1 MTQRFFV
8 TATGTDLGKTYVTAA
23 LVALARAKGRSVRA
37 VKPLASG
44 FEPDLPAASDAATLI
59 AALGLD
65 QGPDQADDT
74 IAAVSPW
81 RYRAPL
87 SPDMA
92 AAREGGTI
100 DVPGL
105 IRFSRDVLAGPE
117 DLILIEGVGGVM
129 VPLDGALTVRDW
141 IAALGVETILVAG
154 CYLGSLS
161 HILTALEALVVRRIP
176 VHAIVLSEGGA
187 GGQAPVP
194 LDEIVACIK
203 RYWDLPVFIVQHRSG
218 VQSWRQAVELAPLIL

>member
-1 MTQRFFV
+1 MQRFFV

-23 LVALARAKGRSVRA
+23 LAALARAKGRTVRA

-44 FEPDLPAASDAATLI
+44 FDPDLPEASDAAALI

-65 QGPDQADDT
+65 LCADT
-74 IAAVSPW
+74 VNAVSPW

-92 AAREGGTI
+92 ATREGAAI
-100 DVPGL
+100 DVPAL
-105 IRFSRDVLAGPE
+105 IRFSRDVMAGPE

-129 VPLDGALTVRDW
+129 VPLDGVLTVRDW
-141 IAALGVETILVAG
+141 IAATGAETILVAG

-161 HILTALEALVVRRIP
+161 HLMTAVEALSVRRIA
-176 VHAIVLSEGGA
+176 VRAIVLSEGGA
-187 GGQAPVP
+187 GGLAPVP
-194 LDEIVACIK
+194 LDEIVACVK
-203 RYWDLPVFIVQHRSG
+203 RYVDLPVFIVQHRSG
-218 VQSWRQAVELAPLIL
+218 VQSWRQAVELAPLIF